1 MLFSVGVKTPKKG
14 TSAYGLI
21 VPALSIDQSVYV
33 SATGSQDEIAIVI
46 RDVILLTLEKR
57 LINPFFSVEDI
68 KDAGFI
74 VYSNNVE
81 YSYCDAWLVIDV
93 DLSAFEGKQHRISIV
108 LPDCLLTRIDYVVQ
122 NNNVVY
128 RDRSHFFAKAAQHEL
143 SHYHADFPLA
153 VR

>member
-1 MLFSVGVKTPKKG
+1 
-14 TSAYGLI
+14 
-21 VPALSIDQSVYV
+21 
-33 SATGSQDEIAIVI
+33 SQDEIAIVI

-57 LINPFFSVEDI
+57 LINPVFSVEDI

-93 DLSAFEGKQHRISIV
+93 DLSAFEGKQHRISIA

-128 RDRSHFFAKAAQHEL
+128 RDRSHFFCQSRAA
-143 SHYHADFPLA
+143 
-153 VR
+153 